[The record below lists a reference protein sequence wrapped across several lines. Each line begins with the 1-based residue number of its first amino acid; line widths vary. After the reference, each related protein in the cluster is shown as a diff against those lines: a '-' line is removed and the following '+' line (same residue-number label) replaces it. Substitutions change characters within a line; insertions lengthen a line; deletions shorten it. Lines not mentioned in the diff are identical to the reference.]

1 MTALTNRKQ
10 NLLDVLTICLL
21 TLVISALLILA

>member
-21 TLVISALLILA
+21 TLVTAPCCFGL